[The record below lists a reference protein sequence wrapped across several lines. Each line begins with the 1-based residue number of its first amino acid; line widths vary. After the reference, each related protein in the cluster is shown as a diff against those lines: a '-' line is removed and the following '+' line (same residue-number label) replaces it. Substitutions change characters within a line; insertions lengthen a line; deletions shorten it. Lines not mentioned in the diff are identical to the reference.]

1 MKVIKLDRVEDIL
14 NVGTEV
20 RRIEIEPDTIIRF
33 MYNNKN
39 DVNTLINIEELRNVY
54 AKSVKKS
61 YAKKKYLANIQ
72 LYPNDIKK
80 VCYIE

>member
-1 MKVIKLDRVEDIL
+1 MTVIKLDRVEDIL
-14 NVGTEV
+14 NIGAEV
-20 RRIEIEPDTIIRF
+20 KRIEIEPDIIIKY
-33 MYNNKN
+33 MHNKS

-72 LYPNDIKK
+72 LNPNDIKK